1 MLTASVIC
9 KEQRESFVRSVNS
22 VNSVNSVKFKGYM
35 VSMIMEKDDDIVMI
49 IEGLEAVVNCK
60 LLCEHRE
67 RQNGGY
73 APM

>member
-35 VSMIMEKDDDIVMI
+35 VSMIMEMMI
-49 IEGLEAVVNCK
+49 
-60 LLCEHRE
+60 
-67 RQNGGY
+67 
-73 APM
+73 